1 MGRDREGNVNHG
13 PGGRLGT
20 MVGLAAAGILI
31 LAVAGC
37 AASGPTRS
45 APSPVPPTPAPTPTI
60 AAATPSP
67 SPEVTPSPA
76 SPSPAPTYPVVNS
89 CDPASVPGAV
99 AVTTPATPVAGFF
112 RLRVP
117 ILMYHRIVPRA
128 EAGNSIAGLVVPPD
142 LFDAQLTALATA
154 GWHTITLGTL
164 AKDLATRISP
174 PPKTFAITI
183 DDGWD
188 DGYNY
193 AFPILEGHRFVATY
207 FVIAGRI
214 DTPDFLSSAHLQAL
228 VAAGDEIGDHT
239 MNHVNLAKS
248 TASTVKFEVD
258 AAAARIAQ
266 VTGYWPQSLAYPS
279 GTVNSGATAGVA
291 ACGQLRIAVIEGAL
305 QVTTTTPPGPGQTQG
320 PPTTE
325 QWQGYETWTVRFTIP
340 RIRVSPTTTPAI
352 LLGLVVYQ

>member
-1 MGRDREGNVNHG
+1 MRGNVNHE
-13 PGGRLGT
+13 PGSRLGT
-20 MVGLAAAGILI
+20 LVSLAAAGILI

-37 AASGPTRS
+37 AAPSLTPT
-45 APSPVPPTPAPTPTI
+45 PSPVPPTPAPTPI
-60 AAATPSP
+60 VAATPSP
-67 SPEVTPSPA
+67 SPEITAPPLTPSPVA
-76 SPSPAPTYPVVNS
+76 TYPIVNS
-89 CDPASVPGAV
+89 CDPASVPGSV
-99 AVTTPATPVAGFF
+99 AVTTPATPVEGFF

-128 EAGNSIAGLVVPPD
+128 EAGNSIADLVVPPD
-142 LFDAQLTALATA
+142 TFDAQLTALAAA

-164 AKDLATRISP
+164 ARDLAAHITP
-174 PPKTFAITI
+174 PAKTFVITF

-193 AFPILEGHRFVATY
+193 AFPILEGHGFVATY

-214 DTPDFLSSAHLQAL
+214 DTPGFLSSAQLRAL

-248 TASTVKFEVD
+248 TASTVRFEVN

-279 GTVNSGATAGVA
+279 GTANSGATAGVA
-291 ACGQLRIAVIEGAL
+291 ACGQMRIAVIEGAL
-305 QVTTTTPPGPGQTQG
+305 EATTTSPQG
-320 PPTTE
+320 SPTTE
-325 QWQGYETWTVRFTIP
+325 LRQGYETWAVRFTVP
-340 RIRVSPTTTPAI
+340 RIRVSPTTTPAT
-352 LLGLVVYQ
+352 LLKLVVYQ

>member
-1 MGRDREGNVNHG
+1 VSHE
-13 PGGRLGT
+13 PGGRLAGLVA
-20 MVGLAAAGILI
+20 VGIVA

-37 AASGPTRS
+37 AAPGPTIS
-45 APSPVPPTPAPTPTI
+45 SPSPVPPIPAASPTI
-60 AAATPSP
+60 AAMPSP
-67 SPEVTPSPA
+67 SPEITPPLT
-76 SPSPAPTYPVVNS
+76 PSPAPTYPIVNS
-89 CDPASVPGAV
+89 CDPASVPGAA

-128 EAGNSIAGLVVPPD
+128 EAGNSIADLVVPPD
-142 LFDAQLTALATA
+142 AFDAQLTALATA
-154 GWHTITLGTL
+154 GWHTITVGTL
-164 AKDLATRISP
+164 AKDLAAHITP
-174 PPKTFAITI
+174 PARTFIITI

-193 AFPILEGHRFVATY
+193 AFPILAGHGFVATY

-214 DTPDFLSSAHLQAL
+214 DSPDFLSSVHLRAL

-239 MNHVNLAKS
+239 MDHVNLAKS
-248 TASTVKFEVD
+248 TDTTVKYQVD

-279 GTVNSGATAGVA
+279 GTVNSQATDGVA

-305 QVTTTTPPGPGQTQG
+305 QVTTTPTAAPGKTPG

-325 QWQGYETWTVRFTIP
+325 QRQGYETWAVRFTIP
-340 RIRVSPTTTPAI
+340 RIRVSPTTAPAD
-352 LLGLVVYQ
+352 LLKLVVYQ